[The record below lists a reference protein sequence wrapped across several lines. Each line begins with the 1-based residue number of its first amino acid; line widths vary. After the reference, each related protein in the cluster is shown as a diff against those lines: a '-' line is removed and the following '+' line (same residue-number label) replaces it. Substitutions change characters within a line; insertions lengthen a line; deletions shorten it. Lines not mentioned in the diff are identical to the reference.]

1 MKSCKL
7 LGAALAG
14 LLLGSMAFASF
25 VSAGS
30 EQDPE
35 IADPHKDATIGGID
49 IVKGWFAEETQ
60 TSFSIHLM
68 VADLENAGPFGTSGN
83 ENAPCFRV
91 WFVFEPTNI
100 TYIAEASK
108 SVTFGE
114 QYTLYCVEFENN
126 GAPKAMHSLANISGE
141 WNTSAK
147 QVVLT
152 VEKSMINVS
161 KIEGGSPVYDSTKTP
176 KVGDRIISPFGEAI
190 MWGWT
195 GGGAPSA
202 LGNDS
207 TSPGRAYTFSVAP
220 TPTTTQTTTTTSP
233 TPTTT
238 TPPTTPP
245 AEAPWAWIG
254 VGIAI
259 VVVIAVAVL
268 VLKGRGK

>member
-1 MKSCKL
+1 M
-7 LGAALAG
+7 AL
-14 LLLGSMAFASF
+14 ASF

-35 IADPHKDATIGGID
+35 ITDPQGDATIGGID

-68 VADLENAGPFGTSGN
+68 IADLENAGPFGTPGN
-83 ENAPCFRV
+83 ENDPCFRA
-91 WFVFEPTNI
+91 WFVFEPTNV
-100 TYIAEASK
+100 TYFVEACK

-126 GAPKAMHSLANISGE
+126 HPKTAHSLANVSGK

-147 QVVLT
+147 QIVLT
-152 VEKSMINVS
+152 VEKGMMNVS
-161 KIEGGSPVYDSTKTP
+161 KIEGGAPVYDNTKTP
-176 KVGDRIISPFGEAI
+176 KVGDRIVSPSGEAI
-190 MWGWT
+190 MWRWT
-195 GGGAPSA
+195 GGGAPSV

-207 TSPGRAYTFSVAP
+207 TSPGRAYTFSVEPAA
-220 TPTTTQTTTTTSP
+220 TA
-233 TPTTT
+233 
-238 TPPTTPP
+238 TTPP

-259 VVVIAVAVL
+259 VAIIAVVVL
-268 VLKGRGK
+268 VSKGRGR